1 MQAAEHQALYRQWRP
16 MTFHEVCGQDAIT
29 STLKQ
34 AVINQDISHAY
45 LFAGTRGTGKTS
57 LAKIFSRAINCLQPE
72 AGEPCNKCSVCQAIL
87 QEQTLDVTEMDAAS
101 NNSVD
106 NIRRLIDEVP
116 FLPSLTKYKVYII
129 DEVHML
135 STSAFNALLKTLEE
149 PPQHVVF
156 ILATTEINKIPA
168 TILSRCQRFNF
179 RRLDNQSIL
188 DHLTQIA
195 QSLNIQPEPACLQ
208 LITRLADGSMRDAI
222 SLLDQAKTAIQADH
236 VLRLSALER
245 LLGKTDSAF
254 VLNCLQALMQNQAVE
269 LTRLIESLA
278 QSGLDYGRFL
288 TDLAYDF
295 RQLLLIKLSP
305 SVTAA
310 DFPDLN
316 ADDFQAL
323 KIMSTNLTLSSCL
336 RRIQALNTLINNL
349 HYSFQP
355 RLTLEIGLLSL
366 LDEQKIKQ
374 EPARSADTSSAPMP
388 TPTTTPT
395 PVPLTELKS
404 EVAAEENSVEA
415 EANCEPA
422 PRPAQQPTPKPAP
435 QSAAQE
441 VPQPAPKPATQPAQQ
456 QVPQPKQQPAQQP
469 ATQQVTQPK
478 PQQAPQPAP
487 EQQIKQPP
495 VLQPVQQPEP
505 KQPEQQPLCAPQ
517 PLAPDTDTQP
527 EVPPL
532 PVRAEKAADLPVA
545 ASPADGPD
553 PDLDLN
559 ELSEKLLEALKDA
572 KQAALS
578 LILTYRPLKLQG
590 RKILIPFNDREQNF
604 EQIAGSASAQ
614 AALNQALKKVLG
626 ATTPYTIEVLG
637 PPKATATTA
646 TANDNDAAA
655 PLWLQKLQ
663 EYAQAEQLTFQVE
676 EEQTNSPSE
685 W

>member
-72 AGEPCNKCSVCQAIL
+72 AGEPCNQCSVCQAIL

-188 DHLTQIA
+188 AHLTQIA

-236 VLRLSALER
+236 ILRLSALER

-323 KIMSTNLTLSSCL
+323 KIMSANLTLSSCL

-415 EANCEPA
+415 EANCKQQPELQPT
-422 PRPAQQPTPKPAP
+422 AQQV
-435 QSAAQE
+435 Q
-441 VPQPAPKPATQPAQQ
+441 QPAP
-456 QVPQPKQQPAQQP
+456 
-469 ATQQVTQPK
+469 QQVTQPK
-478 PQQAPQPAP
+478 PQQTPQPEP

-495 VLQPVQQPEP
+495 VLQPEP
-505 KQPEQQPLCAPQ
+505 KPTEQQPEQQPLRAPQ
-517 PLAPDTDTQP
+517 PTATDTDAQLDTQ
-527 EVPPL
+527 PL

-545 ASPADGPD
+545 APPVDGSGPD

-590 RKILIPFNDREQNF
+590 RKILIPFNDQEQNF

-646 TANDNDAAA
+646 TANGNDAAA

>member
-236 VLRLSALER
+236 ILRLSALER

-323 KIMSTNLTLSSCL
+323 KIMSANLTLSSCL

-374 EPARSADTSSAPMP
+374 EPARSADTSSAP
-388 TPTTTPT
+388 TPTT
-395 PVPLTELKS
+395 VPLTELKS

-435 QSAAQE
+435 RPAQQE
-441 VPQPAPKPATQPAQQ
+441 VPQLTPQ
-456 QVPQPKQQPAQQP
+456 QVQQP
-469 ATQQVTQPK
+469 V
-478 PQQAPQPAP
+478 P

-505 KQPEQQPLCAPQ
+505 KQSEQQPLCAPQ

-532 PVRAEKAADLPVA
+532 PVRAKKAADLPVA

-604 EQIAGSASAQ
+604 EQIAGSFSAQ

-646 TANDNDAAA
+646 TANGNDAAA

>member
-236 VLRLSALER
+236 VLRLSSLER

-305 SVTAA
+305 AVTAA

-323 KIMSTNLTLSSCL
+323 KIMSANLTLSSCL

-388 TPTTTPT
+388 TPTST

-435 QSAAQE
+435 QQ
-441 VPQPAPKPATQPAQQ
+441 AQQ
-456 QVPQPKQQPAQQP
+456 QVQQPKP
-469 ATQQVTQPK
+469 QQVQQPK
-478 PQQAPQPAP
+478 PQQAQQPAPQQVPQPAL
-487 EQQIKQPP
+487 QQS
-495 VLQPVQQPEP
+495 
-505 KQPEQQPLCAPQ
+505 EQQPLCAPQ
-517 PLAPDTDTQP
+517 QLAPDTDTQP

-646 TANDNDAAA
+646 TANGNDAAS

>member
-236 VLRLSALER
+236 ILRLSALER

-323 KIMSTNLTLSSCL
+323 KIMSANLTLSSCL

-388 TPTTTPT
+388 TPTST

-422 PRPAQQPTPKPAP
+422 PQPAP
-435 QSAAQE
+435 Q
-441 VPQPAPKPATQPAQQ
+441 PTAQQ
-456 QVPQPKQQPAQQP
+456 VQQP
-469 ATQQVTQPK
+469 ATQQV
-478 PQQAPQPAP
+478 PQPAL
-487 EQQIKQPP
+487 QQS
-495 VLQPVQQPEP
+495 
-505 KQPEQQPLCAPQ
+505 EQQPLCAPQ

-590 RKILIPFNDREQNF
+590 RKILIPFNDQEQNF

-646 TANDNDAAA
+646 TANGNDAAA

>member
-72 AGEPCNKCSVCQAIL
+72 AGEPCNQCSVCQAIL

-305 SVTAA
+305 AVTAA

-323 KIMSTNLTLSSCL
+323 KIMSANLTLSSCL

-374 EPARSADTSSAPMP
+374 EPARSADTSSAP
-388 TPTTTPT
+388 TPTT
-395 PVPLTELKS
+395 VPLTELKS

-435 QSAAQE
+435 RPAQQE
-441 VPQPAPKPATQPAQQ
+441 VPQLTPQ
-456 QVPQPKQQPAQQP
+456 QVQQP
-469 ATQQVTQPK
+469 V
-478 PQQAPQPAP
+478 P

-505 KQPEQQPLCAPQ
+505 KQSEQQPLCAPQ

-532 PVRAEKAADLPVA
+532 PVRAKKAADLPVA

-646 TANDNDAAA
+646 TANGNDAAA

>member
-188 DHLTQIA
+188 AHLTQIA

-236 VLRLSALER
+236 ILRLSALER

-305 SVTAA
+305 AVTAA

-316 ADDFQAL
+316 ADDFQSL
-323 KIMSTNLTLSSCL
+323 KIMSANLTLSSCL

-374 EPARSADTSSAPMP
+374 EAANSADTVSAP
-388 TPTTTPT
+388 TPMSTPT

-404 EVAAEENSVEA
+404 KVAVEENNVES
-415 EANCEPA
+415 EAIC
-422 PRPAQQPTPKPAP
+422 K
-435 QSAAQE
+435 
-441 VPQPAPKPATQPAQQ
+441 
-456 QVPQPKQQPAQQP
+456 QPKQPELPNKQPVLQP
-469 ATQQVTQPK
+469 V
-478 PQQAPQPAP
+478 P

-495 VLQPVQQPEP
+495 VLQPEPKPTEQQPVL
-505 KQPEQQPLCAPQ
+505 QPEQQPLHAPQ
-517 PLAPDTDTQP
+517 PAATATDAQLDLDTQ
-527 EVPPL
+527 PL

-545 ASPADGPD
+545 APPVDAPGPD

-590 RKILIPFNDREQNF
+590 RKILIPFNDQEQNF

-626 ATTPYTIEVLG
+626 TTTPYTIEVLG

-646 TANDNDAAA
+646 AANGNDAAS

>member
-323 KIMSTNLTLSSCL
+323 KIMSANLTLSSCL

-374 EPARSADTSSAPMP
+374 EPARSADTSSAP
-388 TPTTTPT
+388 TPTT
-395 PVPLTELKS
+395 VPLTELKS

-435 QSAAQE
+435 RPAQQE
-441 VPQPAPKPATQPAQQ
+441 VPQLTPQ
-456 QVPQPKQQPAQQP
+456 QVQQP
-469 ATQQVTQPK
+469 V
-478 PQQAPQPAP
+478 P

-505 KQPEQQPLCAPQ
+505 KQSEQQPLCAPQ
-517 PLAPDTDTQP
+517 QLAPDTDTQP

-626 ATTPYTIEVLG
+626 ATTLYTIEVLG

-646 TANDNDAAA
+646 TANGNDAAA

>member
-236 VLRLSALER
+236 ILRLSALER

-323 KIMSTNLTLSSCL
+323 KIMSANLTLSSCL

-374 EPARSADTSSAPMP
+374 EPARSADTSSAPVP
-388 TPTTTPT
+388 TPTST

-422 PRPAQQPTPKPAP
+422 PQPAP
-435 QSAAQE
+435 Q
-441 VPQPAPKPATQPAQQ
+441 PTAQQ
-456 QVPQPKQQPAQQP
+456 VQQP

-478 PQQAPQPAP
+478 PQQAPQQAL
-487 EQQIKQPP
+487 QQS
-495 VLQPVQQPEP
+495 
-505 KQPEQQPLCAPQ
+505 EQQPLCAPQ

-646 TANDNDAAA
+646 TANGNDAAA

>member
-72 AGEPCNKCSVCQAIL
+72 AGEPCNQCSVCQAIL

-188 DHLTQIA
+188 AHLTQIA

-236 VLRLSALER
+236 ILRLSALER

-305 SVTAA
+305 AVTAA

-323 KIMSTNLTLSSCL
+323 KIMSANLTLSSCL

-388 TPTTTPT
+388 TPTST

-404 EVAAEENSVEA
+404 KVAAEESSVEA
-415 EANCEPA
+415 EANCKQQPELQPT
-422 PRPAQQPTPKPAP
+422 AQQV
-435 QSAAQE
+435 Q
-441 VPQPAPKPATQPAQQ
+441 QPAP
-456 QVPQPKQQPAQQP
+456 
-469 ATQQVTQPK
+469 QQVTQPK
-478 PQQAPQPAP
+478 PQQTPQPEP

-495 VLQPVQQPEP
+495 VLQPEP
-505 KQPEQQPLCAPQ
+505 KPTEQQPEQQPLRAPQ
-517 PLAPDTDTQP
+517 PTATDTDAQLDTQ
-527 EVPPL
+527 PL

-545 ASPADGPD
+545 APPVDGSGPD

-590 RKILIPFNDREQNF
+590 RKILIPFNDQEQNF

-646 TANDNDAAA
+646 ATANGNDAAS

>member
-323 KIMSTNLTLSSCL
+323 KIMSANLTLSSCL

-374 EPARSADTSSAPMP
+374 EPARSTDTSSAP
-388 TPTTTPT
+388 TPTT
-395 PVPLTELKS
+395 VPLTELKS

-435 QSAAQE
+435 QPTQQE
-441 VPQPAPKPATQPAQQ
+441 VQ
-456 QVPQPKQQPAQQP
+456 
-469 ATQQVTQPK
+469 QPK
-478 PQQAPQPAP
+478 PQQAQQPAPQQVPQPAL
-487 EQQIKQPP
+487 QQS
-495 VLQPVQQPEP
+495 
-505 KQPEQQPLCAPQ
+505 EQQPLCAPQ
-517 PLAPDTDTQP
+517 QLVPDTDTQP

-532 PVRAEKAADLPVA
+532 PVRAKKAADLPVA

-590 RKILIPFNDREQNF
+590 RKILIPFNDQEQNF

-646 TANDNDAAA
+646 TANGNDAAA

>member
-323 KIMSTNLTLSSCL
+323 KIMSANLTLSSCL

-374 EPARSADTSSAPMP
+374 EPARSTDTSSAP
-388 TPTTTPT
+388 TPTT
-395 PVPLTELKS
+395 VPLTELKS

-435 QSAAQE
+435 QPTQQE
-441 VPQPAPKPATQPAQQ
+441 VPQPTPQQ
-456 QVPQPKQQPAQQP
+456 AQQP

-646 TANDNDAAA
+646 TANGNDAAA

>member
-305 SVTAA
+305 AVTAA

-323 KIMSTNLTLSSCL
+323 KIMSANLTLSSCL

-388 TPTTTPT
+388 TPTST

-435 QSAAQE
+435 QPT
-441 VPQPAPKPATQPAQQ
+441 PQQ
-456 QVPQPKQQPAQQP
+456 AQQP
-469 ATQQVTQPK
+469 ATQQAQQQVQQPK
-478 PQQAPQPAP
+478 PQQAQQPAPQQVPQPAL
-487 EQQIKQPP
+487 QQS
-495 VLQPVQQPEP
+495 
-505 KQPEQQPLCAPQ
+505 EQQPLCAPQ
-517 PLAPDTDTQP
+517 QLVPDTDTQP

-532 PVRAEKAADLPVA
+532 PVRAKKAADLPVA

-646 TANDNDAAA
+646 TANGNDAAA

>member
-305 SVTAA
+305 AVTAA

-323 KIMSTNLTLSSCL
+323 KIMSANLTLSSCL

-388 TPTTTPT
+388 TPTST

-404 EVAAEENSVEA
+404 KVAAEENSVEM

-422 PRPAQQPTPKPAP
+422 QPAPQPTPQQAQQPAL
-435 QSAAQE
+435 
-441 VPQPAPKPATQPAQQ
+441 
-456 QVPQPKQQPAQQP
+456 QP

-478 PQQAPQPAP
+478 PQPAP
-487 EQQIKQPP
+487 EQQIKPPP

-505 KQPEQQPLCAPQ
+505 KQSEQQPLCAPQ

-532 PVRAEKAADLPVA
+532 PVRAKKAADLPVA

-590 RKILIPFNDREQNF
+590 RKILIPFNDQEQNF

-646 TANDNDAAA
+646 TANGNDAAA

>member
-72 AGEPCNKCSVCQAIL
+72 AGEPCNQCSVCQAIL

-188 DHLTQIA
+188 AHLTQIA

-236 VLRLSALER
+236 ILRLSALER

-305 SVTAA
+305 AVTAA

-316 ADDFQAL
+316 TDDFQAL
-323 KIMSTNLTLSSCL
+323 KVMSTNLTLSSCL

-388 TPTTTPT
+388 TPTST
-395 PVPLTELKS
+395 PVPLTELES

-435 QSAAQE
+435 QPAAQE
-441 VPQPAPKPATQPAQQ
+441 VPQPAP
-456 QVPQPKQQPAQQP
+456 
-469 ATQQVTQPK
+469 QQVTQPK
-478 PQQAPQPAP
+478 PQQTPQPEP

-495 VLQPVQQPEP
+495 VLQPEP
-505 KQPEQQPLCAPQ
+505 KPTEQQPEQQPLRAPQ
-517 PLAPDTDTQP
+517 PTATDTDAQLDTQ
-527 EVPPL
+527 PL

-545 ASPADGPD
+545 APPVDGSGPD

-578 LILTYRPLKLQG
+578 LILTYRPLKLQD
-590 RKILIPFNDREQNF
+590 RKILIPFNDQEQNF

-646 TANDNDAAA
+646 AAANGNDAAS

>member
-323 KIMSTNLTLSSCL
+323 KIMSANLTLSSCL

-374 EPARSADTSSAPMP
+374 EPARSADTSSAP
-388 TPTTTPT
+388 TPTT
-395 PVPLTELKS
+395 VPLTELKS

-435 QSAAQE
+435 RPAQQE
-441 VPQPAPKPATQPAQQ
+441 VPQLTPQ
-456 QVPQPKQQPAQQP
+456 QVQQP
-469 ATQQVTQPK
+469 V
-478 PQQAPQPAP
+478 P

-505 KQPEQQPLCAPQ
+505 KQSEQQPLCAPQ
-517 PLAPDTDTQP
+517 QLAPDTDTQP

-532 PVRAEKAADLPVA
+532 PVRAKKAADLPVA

-590 RKILIPFNDREQNF
+590 RKILIPFNDQEQNF

-646 TANDNDAAA
+646 TANGNDAAA

>member
-305 SVTAA
+305 AVTAA

-323 KIMSTNLTLSSCL
+323 KIMSANLTLSSCL

-374 EPARSADTSSAPMP
+374 EPARSADTSSAP
-388 TPTTTPT
+388 TPTT
-395 PVPLTELKS
+395 VPLTELKS

-435 QSAAQE
+435 QPAPQPTQQE
-441 VPQPAPKPATQPAQQ
+441 VPQPTPQQ
-456 QVPQPKQQPAQQP
+456 AQQP
-469 ATQQVTQPK
+469 ATQQAQQQVQQPK
-478 PQQAPQPAP
+478 PQQAPQQAPQPAP

-505 KQPEQQPLCAPQ
+505 KQSEQQPLCAPQ
-517 PLAPDTDTQP
+517 SLAPDTDTQP

-646 TANDNDAAA
+646 TANNNDAAA

>member
-236 VLRLSALER
+236 ILRLSALER

-305 SVTAA
+305 AVTAA
-310 DFPDLN
+310 DLPDLN

-323 KIMSTNLTLSSCL
+323 KIMSANLTLSSCL

-388 TPTTTPT
+388 TPTST

-404 EVAAEENSVEA
+404 KVAAEENSVEM

-422 PRPAQQPTPKPAP
+422 QPAPQPTPQQAQQPAL
-435 QSAAQE
+435 
-441 VPQPAPKPATQPAQQ
+441 
-456 QVPQPKQQPAQQP
+456 QP

-637 PPKATATTA
+637 PPKATVTTA
-646 TANDNDAAA
+646 TANGNDAAA

>member
-236 VLRLSALER
+236 VLRLSSLER

-305 SVTAA
+305 AVTAA

-323 KIMSTNLTLSSCL
+323 KIMSANLTLSSCL

-388 TPTTTPT
+388 TPTST

-435 QSAAQE
+435 QQ
-441 VPQPAPKPATQPAQQ
+441 AQQ
-456 QVPQPKQQPAQQP
+456 QVQQPKPQQVQQPKP
-469 ATQQVTQPK
+469 QQVQQPK
-478 PQQAPQPAP
+478 PQQAQQPAPQQVPQPAL
-487 EQQIKQPP
+487 QQS
-495 VLQPVQQPEP
+495 
-505 KQPEQQPLCAPQ
+505 EQQPLCAPQ
-517 PLAPDTDTQP
+517 QLAPDTDTQP

-646 TANDNDAAA
+646 TANGNDAAA

>member
-72 AGEPCNKCSVCQAIL
+72 AGEPCNQCSVCQAIL

-236 VLRLSALER
+236 ILRLSALER

-305 SVTAA
+305 AVTAA

-323 KIMSTNLTLSSCL
+323 KIMSANLTLSSCL

-374 EPARSADTSSAPMP
+374 EAASSADTVSAPTPMP
-388 TPTTTPT
+388 TPT

-435 QSAAQE
+435 QPTQQE
-441 VPQPAPKPATQPAQQ
+441 VPQPTPQQAQQQVQQPKPQ
-456 QVPQPKQQPAQQP
+456 QVPQPALQQS
-469 ATQQVTQPK
+469 
-478 PQQAPQPAP
+478 
-487 EQQIKQPP
+487 
-495 VLQPVQQPEP
+495 
-505 KQPEQQPLCAPQ
+505 EQQPLCAPQ

-532 PVRAEKAADLPVA
+532 PVRAKKAADLPVA

-637 PPKATATTA
+637 PPKATVTTA
-646 TANDNDAAA
+646 TANGNDAAA

>member
-236 VLRLSALER
+236 ILRLSALER

-323 KIMSTNLTLSSCL
+323 KIMSANLTLSSCL

-388 TPTTTPT
+388 TPTST

-422 PRPAQQPTPKPAP
+422 PQPAP
-435 QSAAQE
+435 Q
-441 VPQPAPKPATQPAQQ
+441 PTAQQ
-456 QVPQPKQQPAQQP
+456 VQQP

-495 VLQPVQQPEP
+495 VLQPVLQPAPQQVP
-505 KQPEQQPLCAPQ
+505 QPALQQSEQQPLCAPQ

-590 RKILIPFNDREQNF
+590 RKILIPFNDQEQNF

-646 TANDNDAAA
+646 TANGNDAAA

>member
-323 KIMSTNLTLSSCL
+323 KIMSANLTLSSCL

-374 EPARSADTSSAPMP
+374 EPARSADTSSAP
-388 TPTTTPT
+388 TPTT
-395 PVPLTELKS
+395 VPLTELKS

-435 QSAAQE
+435 RPAQQE
-441 VPQPAPKPATQPAQQ
+441 VPQLTPQ
-456 QVPQPKQQPAQQP
+456 QVQQP
-469 ATQQVTQPK
+469 V
-478 PQQAPQPAP
+478 P

-505 KQPEQQPLCAPQ
+505 KQSEQQPLCAPQ
-517 PLAPDTDTQP
+517 QLAPDTDTQP

>member
-323 KIMSTNLTLSSCL
+323 KIMSANLTLSSCL

-374 EPARSADTSSAPMP
+374 EPARSADTNSAP
-388 TPTTTPT
+388 TPTT
-395 PVPLTELKS
+395 VPLTELKS

-415 EANCEPA
+415 EANCKQQPELQPT
-422 PRPAQQPTPKPAP
+422 AQQV
-435 QSAAQE
+435 Q
-441 VPQPAPKPATQPAQQ
+441 QPAP
-456 QVPQPKQQPAQQP
+456 
-469 ATQQVTQPK
+469 QQVTQPK
-478 PQQAPQPAP
+478 PQQTPQPEP

-495 VLQPVQQPEP
+495 VLQPEPKPTEQQPEP
-505 KQPEQQPLCAPQ
+505 KQPEQQSEQQPLRAPQ
-517 PLAPDTDTQP
+517 PTATDTDAQLDTQ
-527 EVPPL
+527 PL

-545 ASPADGPD
+545 APPVDGSGPD

-637 PPKATATTA
+637 PPKATVTTA
-646 TANDNDAAA
+646 TANGNDAAA

>member
-323 KIMSTNLTLSSCL
+323 KIMSANLTLSSCL

-374 EPARSADTSSAPMP
+374 EPARSTDTSSSP
-388 TPTTTPT
+388 TPTT
-395 PVPLTELKS
+395 VPLTELKS

-435 QSAAQE
+435 QPTQQE
-441 VPQPAPKPATQPAQQ
+441 VPQPTPQQ
-456 QVPQPKQQPAQQP
+456 AQQP
-469 ATQQVTQPK
+469 ATQQAQQQVQQPK
-478 PQQAPQPAP
+478 PQQAQQPAPQQVPQPAL
-487 EQQIKQPP
+487 QQS
-495 VLQPVQQPEP
+495 
-505 KQPEQQPLCAPQ
+505 EQQPLCAPQ
-517 PLAPDTDTQP
+517 QLAPDTDTQP

-646 TANDNDAAA
+646 TANGNDAAA

>member
-236 VLRLSALER
+236 ILRLSALER

-305 SVTAA
+305 AVTAA

-323 KIMSTNLTLSSCL
+323 KIMSANLTLSSCL

-374 EPARSADTSSAPMP
+374 EPARSADTSSAP
-388 TPTTTPT
+388 TPTT
-395 PVPLTELKS
+395 VPLTELKS

-435 QSAAQE
+435 RPAQQE
-441 VPQPAPKPATQPAQQ
+441 VPQLTPQ
-456 QVPQPKQQPAQQP
+456 QVQQP
-469 ATQQVTQPK
+469 V
-478 PQQAPQPAP
+478 P

-505 KQPEQQPLCAPQ
+505 KQSEQQPLCAPQ

-532 PVRAEKAADLPVA
+532 PVRAKKAADLPVA

-590 RKILIPFNDREQNF
+590 RKILIPFNDQEQNF

-637 PPKATATTA
+637 PPKATVTTA
-646 TANDNDAAA
+646 TANGNDAAA
-655 PLWLQKLQ
+655 PIWLQKLQ

>member
-323 KIMSTNLTLSSCL
+323 KIMSANLTLSSCL

-374 EPARSADTSSAPMP
+374 EPSRSADTSSAP
-388 TPTTTPT
+388 TPTT
-395 PVPLTELKS
+395 VPLTELKS

-435 QSAAQE
+435 QPTQQE
-441 VPQPAPKPATQPAQQ
+441 VPQLTPQ
-456 QVPQPKQQPAQQP
+456 QVQQP
-469 ATQQVTQPK
+469 V
-478 PQQAPQPAP
+478 P

-505 KQPEQQPLCAPQ
+505 KQSEQQPLCAPQ
-517 PLAPDTDTQP
+517 QLAPDTDTQP

-532 PVRAEKAADLPVA
+532 PVRAKKAADLPVA

-646 TANDNDAAA
+646 TANGNDAAA

>member
-305 SVTAA
+305 AVTAA

-323 KIMSTNLTLSSCL
+323 KIMSANLTLSSCL

-422 PRPAQQPTPKPAP
+422 PQPTAQQ
-435 QSAAQE
+435 
-441 VPQPAPKPATQPAQQ
+441 V
-456 QVPQPKQQPAQQP
+456 QQP
-469 ATQQVTQPK
+469 ATQQVTQSKPQQAPQPAPQQVTQPK
-478 PQQAPQPAP
+478 PQPAPQPAP

-545 ASPADGPD
+545 DSPADGPD

-646 TANDNDAAA
+646 TANGNDAAA

>member
-72 AGEPCNKCSVCQAIL
+72 AGEPCNQCSVCQAIL

-188 DHLTQIA
+188 AHLTQIA

-236 VLRLSALER
+236 ILRLSALER

-305 SVTAA
+305 AVTAA

-323 KIMSTNLTLSSCL
+323 KIMSANLTLSSCL

-388 TPTTTPT
+388 TPTST

-422 PRPAQQPTPKPAP
+422 PQPAPQPTPKPAP
-435 QSAAQE
+435 RPAQQE
-441 VPQPAPKPATQPAQQ
+441 VPQLTPQ
-456 QVPQPKQQPAQQP
+456 QVQQP
-469 ATQQVTQPK
+469 V
-478 PQQAPQPAP
+478 P

-505 KQPEQQPLCAPQ
+505 KQSEQQPLCAPQ
-517 PLAPDTDTQP
+517 QLAPDTDTQP

-646 TANDNDAAA
+646 TANGNDAAA

>member
-236 VLRLSALER
+236 ILRLSALER

-305 SVTAA
+305 AVTAA

-323 KIMSTNLTLSSCL
+323 KIMSANLTLSSCL

-374 EPARSADTSSAPMP
+374 EAASSADTVSAP
-388 TPTTTPT
+388 TPMSTPT

-404 EVAAEENSVEA
+404 EVAAEESNVEA

-435 QSAAQE
+435 Q
-441 VPQPAPKPATQPAQQ
+441 
-456 QVPQPKQQPAQQP
+456 
-469 ATQQVTQPK
+469 QVTQPK
-478 PQQAPQPAP
+478 PQQAPQAEP

-495 VLQPVQQPEP
+495 VLQPEP
-505 KQPEQQPLCAPQ
+505 NQPEQQSEQQPLRAPQ
-517 PLAPDTDTQP
+517 PTATATDAQLDTQ
-527 EVPPL
+527 PL

-646 TANDNDAAA
+646 TANGNDAAA

>member
-72 AGEPCNKCSVCQAIL
+72 AGEPCNQCSVCQAIL

-188 DHLTQIA
+188 AHLTQIA

-236 VLRLSALER
+236 ILRLSALER

-305 SVTAA
+305 AVTAA

-323 KIMSTNLTLSSCL
+323 KIMSANLTLSSCL

-388 TPTTTPT
+388 TPTST

-404 EVAAEENSVEA
+404 KVAAEESSVEA
-415 EANCEPA
+415 EANCKQQPELQPT
-422 PRPAQQPTPKPAP
+422 AQQV
-435 QSAAQE
+435 Q
-441 VPQPAPKPATQPAQQ
+441 QPAP
-456 QVPQPKQQPAQQP
+456 
-469 ATQQVTQPK
+469 QQVTQPK
-478 PQQAPQPAP
+478 PQQTPQPEP

-495 VLQPVQQPEP
+495 VLQPEPKPTEQQPEP
-505 KQPEQQPLCAPQ
+505 KQPEQQSEQQPLRAPQ
-517 PLAPDTDTQP
+517 PTATDTDAQLDTQ
-527 EVPPL
+527 PL
-532 PVRAEKAADLPVA
+532 PVRAKKAADLPVA
-545 ASPADGPD
+545 ASPADVPGPD

-590 RKILIPFNDREQNF
+590 RKILIPFNDQEQNF

-646 TANDNDAAA
+646 TANGNDAAA

>member
-305 SVTAA
+305 AVTAA

-323 KIMSTNLTLSSCL
+323 KIMSANLTLSSCL

-374 EPARSADTSSAPMP
+374 EPARSADTSSAP
-388 TPTTTPT
+388 TPTT
-395 PVPLTELKS
+395 VPLTELKS

-435 QSAAQE
+435 QSA
-441 VPQPAPKPATQPAQQ
+441 TQPAQQ

-478 PQQAPQPAP
+478 PQQVQQPVP

-505 KQPEQQPLCAPQ
+505 KQSEQQPLCAPQ
-517 PLAPDTDTQP
+517 QLAPDTDTQP

-646 TANDNDAAA
+646 TANGNDAAA

>member
-305 SVTAA
+305 AVTAA

-323 KIMSTNLTLSSCL
+323 KIMSANLTLSSCL

-388 TPTTTPT
+388 TPTST

-422 PRPAQQPTPKPAP
+422 PRPAQQPTPKP
-435 QSAAQE
+435 
-441 VPQPAPKPATQPAQQ
+441 VPQPTPQQAQQ
-456 QVPQPKQQPAQQP
+456 QVQ
-469 ATQQVTQPK
+469 QPK
-478 PQQAPQPAP
+478 PQQAQQPAPQQVPQPAL
-487 EQQIKQPP
+487 QQS
-495 VLQPVQQPEP
+495 
-505 KQPEQQPLCAPQ
+505 EQQPLCAPQ

-545 ASPADGPD
+545 ASPADVPGPD

-578 LILTYRPLKLQG
+578 LILTYRPLKLQD
-590 RKILIPFNDREQNF
+590 RKILIPFNDQEQNF

-646 TANDNDAAA
+646 TANGNDAAS

>member
-323 KIMSTNLTLSSCL
+323 KIMSANLTLSSCL

-374 EPARSADTSSAPMP
+374 EPARSTDTSSAP
-388 TPTTTPT
+388 TPTT
-395 PVPLTELKS
+395 VPLTELKS

-435 QSAAQE
+435 RPAQQE
-441 VPQPAPKPATQPAQQ
+441 VPQLTPQ
-456 QVPQPKQQPAQQP
+456 QVQQP
-469 ATQQVTQPK
+469 V
-478 PQQAPQPAP
+478 P

-505 KQPEQQPLCAPQ
+505 KQSEQQPLCAPQ
-517 PLAPDTDTQP
+517 QLAPDTDTQP

-646 TANDNDAAA
+646 TANGNDAAA

>member
-305 SVTAA
+305 AVTAA

-323 KIMSTNLTLSSCL
+323 KIMSANLTLSSCL

-374 EPARSADTSSAPMP
+374 EPARSADTSSAP
-388 TPTTTPT
+388 TPTT
-395 PVPLTELKS
+395 VPLTELKS

-435 QSAAQE
+435 RPAQQE
-441 VPQPAPKPATQPAQQ
+441 VPQLTPQ
-456 QVPQPKQQPAQQP
+456 QVQQP
-469 ATQQVTQPK
+469 V
-478 PQQAPQPAP
+478 P

-505 KQPEQQPLCAPQ
+505 KQSEQQPLCAPQ

-532 PVRAEKAADLPVA
+532 PVRAKKAADLPVA

-646 TANDNDAAA
+646 TANGNDAAA

>member
-305 SVTAA
+305 AVTAA

-323 KIMSTNLTLSSCL
+323 KIMSANLTLSSCL

-374 EPARSADTSSAPMP
+374 EPARSADTSSAP
-388 TPTTTPT
+388 TPTT
-395 PVPLTELKS
+395 VPLTELKS

-422 PRPAQQPTPKPAP
+422 PRPAQQ
-435 QSAAQE
+435 E
-441 VPQPAPKPATQPAQQ
+441 VPQLTPQ
-456 QVPQPKQQPAQQP
+456 QVQQP
-469 ATQQVTQPK
+469 V
-478 PQQAPQPAP
+478 P

-505 KQPEQQPLCAPQ
+505 KQSEQQPLCAPQ

-532 PVRAEKAADLPVA
+532 PVRAKKAADLPVA

-646 TANDNDAAA
+646 TANGNDAAA

>member
-72 AGEPCNKCSVCQAIL
+72 AGEPCNQCSVCQAIL

-188 DHLTQIA
+188 AHLTQIA

-323 KIMSTNLTLSSCL
+323 KIMSANLTLSSCL

-374 EPARSADTSSAPMP
+374 EPARSTDTSSAP
-388 TPTTTPT
+388 TPTT
-395 PVPLTELKS
+395 VPLTELKS

-435 QSAAQE
+435 QPAPQPTQQE
-441 VPQPAPKPATQPAQQ
+441 VPQPTPQQ
-456 QVPQPKQQPAQQP
+456 AQQP
-469 ATQQVTQPK
+469 ATQQAQQQVQQPATQQAQQQVQQPK
-478 PQQAPQPAP
+478 PQQAQQPAPQQVPQPAL
-487 EQQIKQPP
+487 QQS
-495 VLQPVQQPEP
+495 
-505 KQPEQQPLCAPQ
+505 EQQPLCAPQ
-517 PLAPDTDTQP
+517 QLAPDTDTQP

-532 PVRAEKAADLPVA
+532 PVRAKKAADLPVA
-545 ASPADGPD
+545 ASPADVPGPD

-590 RKILIPFNDREQNF
+590 RKILIPFNDQEQNF

-646 TANDNDAAA
+646 TANGNDAAA

>member
-236 VLRLSALER
+236 ILRLSALER

-305 SVTAA
+305 AVTAA

-323 KIMSTNLTLSSCL
+323 KIMSANLTLSSCL

-374 EPARSADTSSAPMP
+374 EPARSADTSSAP
-388 TPTTTPT
+388 TPTT
-395 PVPLTELKS
+395 VPLTELKS

-435 QSAAQE
+435 RPAQQE
-441 VPQPAPKPATQPAQQ
+441 VPQLT
-456 QVPQPKQQPAQQP
+456 
-469 ATQQVTQPK
+469 
-478 PQQAPQPAP
+478 PQQAQQPAP

-495 VLQPVQQPEP
+495 VLQPVLQPEP
-505 KQPEQQPLCAPQ
+505 KQSEQQPLCAPQ
-517 PLAPDTDTQP
+517 QLAPDTDTQP

-637 PPKATATTA
+637 PPKATVTTA
-646 TANDNDAAA
+646 TANGNDAAA

>member
-179 RRLDNQSIL
+179 RHLDNQSIL

-323 KIMSTNLTLSSCL
+323 KIMSANLTLSSCL

-374 EPARSADTSSAPMP
+374 EPARSTDTSSAP
-388 TPTTTPT
+388 TPTT
-395 PVPLTELKS
+395 VPLTELKS

-435 QSAAQE
+435 QPAPQPTQQE
-441 VPQPAPKPATQPAQQ
+441 VPQPTPQQ
-456 QVPQPKQQPAQQP
+456 AQQP
-469 ATQQVTQPK
+469 ATQQAQQQVQQPK
-478 PQQAPQPAP
+478 PQQAQQPAPQQVPQPAL
-487 EQQIKQPP
+487 QQS
-495 VLQPVQQPEP
+495 
-505 KQPEQQPLCAPQ
+505 EQQPLCAPQ
-517 PLAPDTDTQP
+517 QLAPDTDTQP

-532 PVRAEKAADLPVA
+532 PVRAKKAADLPVA

-646 TANDNDAAA
+646 TANGNDAAA

>member
-72 AGEPCNKCSVCQAIL
+72 AGEPCNQCSVCQAIL

-236 VLRLSALER
+236 ILRLSALER

-323 KIMSTNLTLSSCL
+323 KIMSANLTLSSCL

-422 PRPAQQPTPKPAP
+422 PRPAQQ
-435 QSAAQE
+435 
-441 VPQPAPKPATQPAQQ
+441 
-456 QVPQPKQQPAQQP
+456 QVPQPKQQPA
-469 ATQQVTQPK
+469 QQVTQPK

-495 VLQPVQQPEP
+495 VLQPEP

-545 ASPADGPD
+545 ASPADGSD

-646 TANDNDAAA
+646 TANGNDAAA

>member
-305 SVTAA
+305 AVTAA

-323 KIMSTNLTLSSCL
+323 KIMSANLTLSSCL

-374 EPARSADTSSAPMP
+374 EPARSADTSSAP
-388 TPTTTPT
+388 TPRT
-395 PVPLTELKS
+395 VPLTELKS

-435 QSAAQE
+435 RPAQQE
-441 VPQPAPKPATQPAQQ
+441 VPQLTPQQVQQPVTQQAQQ
-456 QVPQPKQQPAQQP
+456 QVQ
-469 ATQQVTQPK
+469 QPK
-478 PQQAPQPAP
+478 PQQAQQPAPQQVPQPAL
-487 EQQIKQPP
+487 QQS
-495 VLQPVQQPEP
+495 
-505 KQPEQQPLCAPQ
+505 EQQPLCAPQ
-517 PLAPDTDTQP
+517 QLAPDTDTQP

-532 PVRAEKAADLPVA
+532 PVRAKKAADLPVA

-590 RKILIPFNDREQNF
+590 RKILIPFNDQEQNF

-646 TANDNDAAA
+646 TANGNDAAA

>member
-305 SVTAA
+305 AVTAA

-323 KIMSTNLTLSSCL
+323 KIMSANLTLSSCL

-374 EPARSADTSSAPMP
+374 EPARSADTSSAP
-388 TPTTTPT
+388 TPTT
-395 PVPLTELKS
+395 VPLTELKS

-422 PRPAQQPTPKPAP
+422 SRPAQQPTP
-435 QSAAQE
+435 
-441 VPQPAPKPATQPAQQ
+441 QQ
-456 QVPQPKQQPAQQP
+456 AQQP

-478 PQQAPQPAP
+478 PQQVQQPVP

-505 KQPEQQPLCAPQ
+505 KQSEQQPLCAPQ
-517 PLAPDTDTQP
+517 QLAPDTDTQP

-646 TANDNDAAA
+646 TANGNDAAA